1 VLVKKQIPSFAKV
14 SKYPSVSR
22 DISFLVEKE
31 VLAGDIIKSINE
43 LNISILK
50 DVNIFDVYQEK
61 DAPKKSLALS
71 MLFQDNTQTLGDDV
85 INESVEKVLSILK
98 DKFAIEQRV

>member
-1 VLVKKQIPSFAKV
+1 MLVKKQIPSFAKV

-43 LNISILK
+43 LNINILK
-50 DVNIFDVYQEK
+50 DVNIFDVYQDK
-61 DAPKKSLALS
+61 DASKKSLALS
-71 MLFQDNTQTLGDDV
+71 MLFQDNNDTLADEIIV
-85 INESVEKVLSILK
+85 ESTDKVLEALK
-98 DKFAIEQRV
+98 EKFAIEQRV